1 MANKKIVIKKLQP
14 QPVTEFFGFSSLK
27 RVLGSLVTF
36 QSAVNAYAALVI
48 ALVTI
53 IIIKNFFFGG
63 GVESEIEIK

>member
-36 QSAVNAYAALVI
+36 QSAASAYAVLVI
-48 ALVTI
+48 ALVFISI
-53 IIIKNFFFGG
+53 I
-63 GVESEIEIK
+63 